1 PLWRYLAE
9 LPAED
14 LVAAIDF
21 THIRNALTEE
31 EALEILRAGEAG
43 LAERIAALEATG
55 FPAYTTSPGWLGY
68 DDEKLVRLAKEAVAE
83 GFTQIKLK

>member
-1 PLWRYLAE
+1 MAARRAGKPLWRYLAE

-68 DDEKLVRLAKEAVAE
+68 DDEK
-83 GFTQIKLK
+83 